1 MSKGSPVSEDEE
13 KAILAALESGK
24 TTREVAEEF
33 KRAPSTVSDIARRN
47 GLDFAERARMKKA
60 DIART
65 CYASEERIKLVGEL
79 LNKAKQLMKTC
90 DSSRDLQYLA
100 TAIAIGIDKR
110 RLEEGPG
117 HGNKSGEIT
126 KLFEKMESGEAE
138 DGAPVGADS
147 GGDNPGDDN

>member
-1 MSKGSPVSEDEE
+1 MGKGGPVGEDEE
-13 KAILAALESGK
+13 RAILAALESGK

-33 KRAPSTVSDIARRN
+33 KRAPSTISDVARRN

-110 RLEEGPG
+110 RLEEATDPSARG
-117 HGNKSGEIT
+117 GEIRI
-126 KLFEKMESGEAE
+126 LFDKMGGGDGESG
-138 DGAPVGADS
+138 GATP
-147 GGDNPGDDN
+147 